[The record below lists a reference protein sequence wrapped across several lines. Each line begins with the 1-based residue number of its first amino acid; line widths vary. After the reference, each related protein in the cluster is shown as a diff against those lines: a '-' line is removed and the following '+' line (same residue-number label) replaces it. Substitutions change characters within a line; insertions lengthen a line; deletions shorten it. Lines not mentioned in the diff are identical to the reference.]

1 MMYIVRYRVICS
13 KTMGGRDKMNDVV
26 YYTVRVEMLPDSDVQ
41 EIVSECDYSFSHSQ
55 IVETEIVDITEC
67 TDP

>member
-1 MMYIVRYRVICS
+1 MCIVTYRVTCLR
-13 KTMGGRDKMNDVV
+13 TMGGRDKMNDVV
-26 YYTVRVEMLPDSDVQ
+26 YFTVRVEVLPDSDVQ

-55 IVETEIVDITEC
+55 IVETEIVDIIKC

>member
-1 MMYIVRYRVICS
+1 MTCIVPYGVICS

-26 YYTVRVEMLPDSDVQ
+26 YFTVRVEVLPDSDVQ

-55 IVETEIVDITEC
+55 IVETEIVDIIKC
-67 TDP
+67 TDL

>member
-1 MMYIVRYRVICS
+1 MSI
-13 KTMGGRDKMNDVV
+13 KMNDVV
-26 YYTVRVEMLPDSDVQ
+26 YLTVRVEVLPDSDVQ